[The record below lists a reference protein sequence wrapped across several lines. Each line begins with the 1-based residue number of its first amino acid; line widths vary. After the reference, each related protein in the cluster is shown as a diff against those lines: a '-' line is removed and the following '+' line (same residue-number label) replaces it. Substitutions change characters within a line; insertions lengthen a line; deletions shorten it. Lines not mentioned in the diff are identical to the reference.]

1 MESSAAWILYPK
13 SIRVMGKKLNSN
25 SFELISKLN
34 YTPQKIP
41 TEVSKKS
48 FTLEVDVQAFDELKV
63 IVENAQ
69 KLPKWHPSA
78 GEDAWLFVDEV
89 LFW

>member
-1 MESSAAWILYPK
+1 MKALHKYSLYFFVPLILIWGGSYFFSGPK
-13 SIRVMGKKLNSN
+13 
-25 SFELISKLN
+25 
-34 YTPQKIP
+34 
-41 TEVSKKS
+41 
-48 FTLEVDVQAFDELKV
+48 ELKV

>member
-1 MESSAAWILYPK
+1 
-13 SIRVMGKKLNSN
+13 
-25 SFELISKLN
+25 
-34 YTPQKIP
+34 
-41 TEVSKKS
+41 
-48 FTLEVDVQAFDELKV
+48 VQAFEELKV